1 MTHTYFETRTLAK
14 TRSTHPFLLDITHT
28 QVTCTSVRG
37 RKKNIRDRLIGI
49 LLHSNNCCAHRHLT
63 NKNHIGNKSSP
74 FVNTY
79 CCVLKRK
86 TQSPHTFAVPL
97 CHLPYLFSDIT
108 TTETKHRLAKGEK
121 KKEEGRGKHSA
132 CEPPLITHHGLRRWQ
147 DIIDA
152 VLSPPPPP
160 PTCLVIDPTG
170 CIK

>member
-121 KKEEGRGKHSA
+121 KKKRRRGGGSTVHANPPSSRTTA
-132 CEPPLITHHGLRRWQ
+132 CGGGKI
-147 DIIDA
+147 
-152 VLSPPPPP
+152 S
-160 PTCLVIDPTG
+160 
-170 CIK
+170 